1 MQRLGVLSAGYSAV
15 PGTQSLPSTPSP
27 PRTRPLPPHSKLS
40 SLVPESRP
48 QYPSPISLC
57 TRLPFPLSAEWW
69 LLLEG
74 KEKKE
79 DGVTVEDDTPLVLDV
94 VVEGPWEGE
103 TWKTL
108 RSQERVRWRREVLGA
123 AAAAAAGVVE
133 LDEGVGDGIVWRKQ
147 KMKFSVATRLLS
159 MGTSRVGGSRRS
171 QLVL

>member
-1 MQRLGVLSAGYSAV
+1 MLYRVHLLSPSYLSTTRTNSCDCLSFTAYSAV
-15 PGTQSLPSTPSP
+15 PGTQSLPSTPSPP

-57 TRLPFPLSAEWW
+57 TRLPFPVSAEWW
-69 LLLEG
+69 LLLLEG

-79 DGVTVEDDTPLVLDV
+79 DGLKVEDDALPVLDV

-123 AAAAAAGVVE
+123 AVPAAGVVE
-133 LDEGVGDGIVWRKQ
+133 LAEGVGDGMVCWKD
-147 KMKFSVATRLLS
+147 KMMS
-159 MGTSRVGGSRRS
+159 
-171 QLVL
+171 

>member
-1 MQRLGVLSAGYSAV
+1 MAIKQCLVSILPCLFPLVLAMFWSTHDSKMAVGSSSVAQRLGVLSAGYSAV

-79 DGVTVEDDTPLVLDV
+79 DGAEVDEASWFFDSDV
-94 VVEGPWEGE
+94 AFGVFSKDLQEEPETQQTTRRDEEGRA
-103 TWKTL
+103 K
-108 RSQERVRWRREVLGA
+108 
-123 AAAAAAGVVE
+123 
-133 LDEGVGDGIVWRKQ
+133 
-147 KMKFSVATRLLS
+147 
-159 MGTSRVGGSRRS
+159 
-171 QLVL
+171 